1 MNTLPYD
8 DARCSARFDLEPDGP
23 WCEERQTCQR
33 YLAWSKWDQ
42 LAGVPHY
49 RGIPVTMAR
58 ADCDIKIPTDEVEL
72 TYCPS
77 CKLCI
82 IGEEELEF
90 LGWHGYCVGCD
101 IGGIRPEE
109 EE

>member
-1 MNTLPYD
+1 
-8 DARCSARFDLEPDGP
+8 
-23 WCEERQTCQR
+23 
-33 YLAWSKWDQ
+33 
-42 LAGVPHY
+42 
-49 RGIPVTMAR
+49 MAR